1 MRFALVILF
10 GLLSASA
17 AFAATSGAGQ
27 PLVNHMEVSVS
38 TGGRTPYAQE
48 MVLLKVRTILYHDE
62 VTKQEFEQPPLEN
75 FSWVQL
81 GPDRSYRTFLNGL
94 PAVVFERSLALF
106 PIKSGKLPIG
116 SFIHHL
122 TLVDSNNIRHETD
135 LRSPPTFLNVAPWA
149 ARSGGPEDS
158 TWLPASQLSITDKWD
173 PSPDHMTSGEIA
185 HRTVTI
191 EAKGIT
197 ADRLPPVP
205 RMRAPGAVIFGGTV
219 ERSTTMTPEGPVARG
234 VYHWNFALTTAL
246 PVTTGVIVIPWFD
259 TKSRRMRDAVI
270 PARTMAFATAAREN
284 AGGKAPGSD
293 GATLAAAGLAGFIL
307 ASAILFIR
315 RDHESNAISIMER
328 WRLWRQFRKLRR
340 TARSADPRAFR
351 AALYDFGK
359 CDPPRWRTCL
369 QASSVTNELAVL
381 DEHLFGR
388 HKRAAPNLSSL
399 IRRIAKAWKA
409 TGAL

>member
-1 MRFALVILF
+1 
-10 GLLSASA
+10 
-17 AFAATSGAGQ
+17 
-27 PLVNHMEVSVS
+27 
-38 TGGRTPYAQE
+38 
-48 MVLLKVRTILYHDE
+48 
-62 VTKQEFEQPPLEN
+62 
-75 FSWVQL
+75 
-81 GPDRSYRTFLNGL
+81 
-94 PAVVFERSLALF
+94 
-106 PIKSGKLPIG
+106 
-116 SFIHHL
+116 
-122 TLVDSNNIRHETD
+122 
-135 LRSPPTFLNVAPWA
+135 
-149 ARSGGPEDS
+149 
-158 TWLPASQLSITDKWD
+158 
-173 PSPDHMTSGEIA
+173 MTSGEIA

-293 GATLAAAGLAGFIL
+293 GAPLAAAGLAGFIL

-388 HKRAAPNLSSL
+388 HKRAAPNLNSL